1 MLSFDVKVSQMAV
14 SITTTGDR
22 NGTGMTL
29 TNADRMAEA
38 RQLVERALAL
48 AVEAD
53 ETLAAAELEQALDT
67 LSRYGPSVDVSS
79 GVSSN
84 HAFAIR

>member
-1 MLSFDVKVSQMAV
+1 
-14 SITTTGDR
+14 
-22 NGTGMTL
+22 MTL

-38 RQLVERALAL
+38 RQLVERALTL

-67 LSRYGPSVDVSS
+67 LSRYAPRVDVSS
-79 GVSSN
+79 DAVGRHQV
-84 HAFAIR
+84 ATL